1 MIDRAHKQL
10 VNVHSQAELPQDTR
24 SAILKAAL
32 EAFVERGFHGTNVP
46 QIASRAGVAAGTMYR
61 HFQSKEELVNVL
73 YREAKARFMS
83 SVAGSEL
90 PRGTE
95 LPTDAPARQQFRWFW
110 FRIVDHARRHGDE
123 LAFLELHHHAAYLDE
138 QSLALE
144 TASLEAFASFFEMER
159 LRGELKPLPGMVLM
173 VIVWGILAQLFK
185 TYRLGH
191 LPWSD
196 ALIAEAEAAA
206 WDAIAAPDRS

>member
-1 MIDRAHKQL
+1 M
-10 VNVHSQAELPQDTR
+10 NVHSQPSSAPSDTR

-32 EAFVERGFHGTNVP
+32 GLFVERGFHGTTVP

-73 YREAKARFMS
+73 YREAKGRFMQS
-83 SVAGSEL
+83 FASDLSGADGLSAGAS
-90 PRGTE
+90 P
-95 LPTDAPARQQFRWFW
+95 RQQFRWFW
-110 FRIVDHARRHGDE
+110 FRVVDYARTHGDE
-123 LAFLELHHHAAYLDE
+123 LAFLELHHHAAYLDQE
-138 QSLALE
+138 SLALE
-144 TASLEAFASFFEMER
+144 ASSLEAFASFFEQPSIRKEM
-159 LRGELKPLPGMVLM
+159 KPLPGKVLM

-206 WDAIAAPDRS
+206 WDSVVAVPAS

>member
-1 MIDRAHKQL
+1 ML
-10 VNVHSQAELPQDTR
+10 DTR

-32 EAFVERGFHGTNVP
+32 EVFVERGFHGTTVP
-46 QIASRAGVAAGTMYR
+46 QIANRAGVAAGTMYR

-73 YREAKARFMS
+73 YREAKTRFMS
-83 SVAGSEL
+83 SVAGGEL
-90 PRGTE
+90 PGGTK
-95 LPTDAPARQQFRWFW
+95 LPQGATARQQFRWFW
-110 FRIVDHARRHGDE
+110 FRIVDYARSHGDE
-123 LAFLELHHHAAYLDE
+123 LAFLELHHHAAYLDA

-144 TASLEAFASFFEMER
+144 ASSLQAFSSFFE
-159 LRGELKPLPGMVLM
+159 LDSIRGELKPLPGTVLM

-206 WDAIAAPDRS
+206 WDAVAAKSAT